1 MREDTIA
8 KKVFNYDAWVGD
20 ALFYD
25 SGLDVND
32 TLISPI
38 MDPLIVDSIG
48 YVTLLNGEQG
58 KILYFHY
65 KTYQHYIEGL
75 VGFCWLI
82 NTY

>member
-1 MREDTIA
+1 
-8 KKVFNYDAWVGD
+8 
-20 ALFYD
+20 
-25 SGLDVND
+25 
-32 TLISPI
+32 

-75 VGFCWLI
+75 GGFCWLI